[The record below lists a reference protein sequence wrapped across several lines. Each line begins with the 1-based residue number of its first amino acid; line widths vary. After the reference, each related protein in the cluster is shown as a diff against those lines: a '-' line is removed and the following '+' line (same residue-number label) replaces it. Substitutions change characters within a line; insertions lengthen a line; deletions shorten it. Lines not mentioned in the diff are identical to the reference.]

1 LINHIAMEAK
11 IRKIGN
17 SLGVILPK
25 QLIDELH
32 LKTGDKLSIEQKG
45 TKLELRAVDPEFAEW
60 AEAYRKLNTDYKDVL
75 KALAK

>member
-1 LINHIAMEAK
+1 MTSVK

-25 QLIDELH
+25 EILDALGAREGDVVSFARGASGLVMSVSDEESERL
-32 LKTGDKLSIEQKG
+32 LEAAERIIE
-45 TKLELRAVDPEFAEW
+45 ENR
-60 AEAYRKLNTDYKDVL
+60 DVL

>member
-1 LINHIAMEAK
+1 MTDVK

-25 QLIDELH
+25 DILEALGAREGDVISFARGASGLVMSVSDE
-32 LKTGDKLSIEQKG
+32 DS
-45 TKLELRAVDPEFAEW
+45 
-60 AEAYRKLNTDYKDVL
+60 RKLMAAADQIIEENRTVL